1 MAIKDLG
8 KTLRNVQKWT
18 KDSKALQKTQ
28 TELTEKTR
36 KKLLA
41 AEDKLR
47 KDSILWKGY
56 YAHLYQL
63 NEEFEKLA
71 KPLIELHDDL
81 KAAEKAGDKAKC
93 KDLKKQIAPEEKKI
107 ATVEAKFNK
116 NYDEMEQLVAALR
129 KTWDAVDKVP

>member
-1 MAIKDLG
+1 MAIKDL
-8 KTLRNVQKWT
+8 KSTLRDVQKWT
-18 KDSKALQKTQ
+18 KDNKALQKTQ

-63 NEEFEKLA
+63 NAEFEKLA
-71 KPLIELHDDL
+71 TPVIKLQDDL
-81 KAAEKAGDKAKC
+81 KAAEKAKNKAKIAE
-93 KDLKKQIAPEEKKI
+93 LKKKLAPEEKKLD
-107 ATVEAKFNK
+107 AAVDKFTK
-116 NYDEMEQLVAALR
+116 NYKEMEVLVANLR
-129 KTWDAVDKVP
+129 KTWDAAAKLP